1 MSIARKDLAAILG
14 ERTLHVR
21 DVRTLAGAIAAY
33 LLEEKRTSDLES
45 LIRDIMQYRLDHGI
59 VEADLV
65 SAHELP
71 EHVLQDVKAILRQEY
86 PHAKEINL
94 DTDVDPA
101 VVGGVRIELPN
112 EQLDMTVKAK
122 LDTFKRLTV
131 GDAQ

>member
-1 MSIARKDLAAILG
+1 MIPRRDLADIIG

-33 LLEEKRTSDLES
+33 LLEERRTHDLES
-45 LIRDIMQYRLDHGI
+45 LIRDVMQYRLDHGTL
-59 VEADLV
+59 EADIV

-71 EHVLQDVKAILRQEY
+71 AHVMTDVKAILGREY

-94 DTDVDPA
+94 DIQIDPS

-112 EQLDMTVKAK
+112 EQLDMTVRAK
-122 LDTFKRLTV
+122 LDAFKRLTV
-131 GDAQ
+131 GGAK

>member
-1 MSIARKDLAAILG
+1 MIARRDLAAVIG

-33 LLEEKRTSDLES
+33 LLEERRTADLES
-45 LIRDIMQYRLDHGI
+45 LIRDIMQYRIDNGI
-59 VEADLV
+59 VEADII

-71 EHVLQDVKAILRQEY
+71 AHVIADVKAIIHGEY
-86 PHAKEINL
+86 PHAKEIDI
-94 DTDVDPA
+94 DTEIQPE

-112 EQLDMTVKAK
+112 EQLDMTIKTK

-131 GDAQ
+131 GDVQ